1 MSEVVPGL
9 SEFGHIQK
17 LGQNLR
23 SFLRHVERNPVLT
36 EFAQV
41 PMRSALQVKM
51 KLSNKEAR
59 RAEKIVPGSGVKVG
73 ERVGHCDRDEVTIL
87 PLDRFKYGPVSF

>member
-1 MSEVVPGL
+1 
-9 SEFGHIQK
+9 
-17 LGQNLR
+17 
-23 SFLRHVERNPVLT
+23 
-36 EFAQV
+36 
-41 PMRSALQVKM
+41 M

-87 PLDRFKYGPVSF
+87 PLDRFKYGPLSF